1 LWNRRL
7 YGWCTRQNF
16 KVVKSWSEIG
26 NKEGSIPSLTTNLI
40 IKIMR
45 SVKQIKASKRNFA
58 IMYLVGVTIVLE
70 RIIKST
76 RNYAIK
82 GSLTSIKWS
91 IYDAINLLRD
101 TDYEHSFYGPQKDV
115 NYECK
120 QSNQ

>member
-1 LWNRRL
+1 
-7 YGWCTRQNF
+7 
-16 KVVKSWSEIG
+16 
-26 NKEGSIPSLTTNLI
+26 
-40 IKIMR
+40 MR

-91 IYDAINLLRD
+91 IYDA
-101 TDYEHSFYGPQKDV
+101 
-115 NYECK
+115 
-120 QSNQ
+120 

>member
-1 LWNRRL
+1 MWNRRL

-26 NKEGSIPSLTTNLI
+26 NKEGSIPSLTTKLI

-45 SVKQIKASKRNFA
+45 TNKQIKASKRNFA

>member
-1 LWNRRL
+1 MWNRRL

>member
-1 LWNRRL
+1 MR
-7 YGWCTRQNF
+7 
-16 KVVKSWSEIG
+16 
-26 NKEGSIPSLTTNLI
+26 TN
-40 IKIMR
+40 
-45 SVKQIKASKRNFA
+45 KQIKAAKRNFA

-82 GSLTSIKWS
+82 GSLTSIKWA
-91 IYDAINLLRD
+91 IYDLIIVLRY
-101 TDYEHSFYGPQKDV
+101 TNYEHSFYGSTQKDV

>member
-1 LWNRRL
+1 MKYVRL
-7 YGWCTRQNF
+7 LKNT
-16 KVVKSWSEIG
+16 
-26 NKEGSIPSLTTNLI
+26 
-40 IKIMR
+40 IKHYLDISMR

-91 IYDAINLLRD
+91 IYDAINLLRN
-101 TDYEHSFYGPQKDV
+101 TDYEHSFYEPQKDV

>member
-1 LWNRRL
+1 MKYVRL
-7 YGWCTRQNF
+7 LKNT
-16 KVVKSWSEIG
+16 
-26 NKEGSIPSLTTNLI
+26 
-40 IKIMR
+40 IKHYLDISVR

-91 IYDAINLLRD
+91 IYDAINLLRN

>member
-1 LWNRRL
+1 MKYVRL
-7 YGWCTRQNF
+7 L
-16 KVVKSWSEIG
+16 KS
-26 NKEGSIPSLTTNLI
+26 T
-40 IKIMR
+40 IKRYLDINMR

-91 IYDAINLLRD
+91 IYDVINLLRD
-101 TDYEHSFYGPQKDV
+101 TNYEHSFYGPQKDV

>member
-1 LWNRRL
+1 MKYVRL
-7 YGWCTRQNF
+7 LKNT
-16 KVVKSWSEIG
+16 
-26 NKEGSIPSLTTNLI
+26 
-40 IKIMR
+40 IKHYLDISMR

-91 IYDAINLLRD
+91 IYDAINLLRN
-101 TDYEHSFYGPQKDV
+101 TNYEHSFYGPQKDV

>member
-1 LWNRRL
+1 MK
-7 YGWCTRQNF
+7 Y
-16 KVVKSWSEIG
+16 VKLLK
-26 NKEGSIPSLTTNLI
+26 NT
-40 IKIMR
+40 IKHYLDISMR
-45 SVKQIKASKRNFA
+45 SIKQIKASKRNFA

>member
-1 LWNRRL
+1 
-7 YGWCTRQNF
+7 
-16 KVVKSWSEIG
+16 
-26 NKEGSIPSLTTNLI
+26 
-40 IKIMR
+40 MR

-76 RNYAIK
+76 RNYAIR
-82 GSLTSIKWS
+82 GSLTSIKWA
-91 IYDAINLLRD
+91 IYDLIIVLRY
-101 TDYEHSFYGPQKDV
+101 TNYEHSFYGSTQKDV

>member
-1 LWNRRL
+1 
-7 YGWCTRQNF
+7 
-16 KVVKSWSEIG
+16 
-26 NKEGSIPSLTTNLI
+26 
-40 IKIMR
+40 MR

-91 IYDAINLLRD
+91 IYDAKPIERYRLRTFLLW
-101 TDYEHSFYGPQKDV
+101 TSKDV

>member
-1 LWNRRL
+1 MWNRRL

-16 KVVKSWSEIG
+16 KVVESWSEIG

>member
-1 LWNRRL
+1 
-7 YGWCTRQNF
+7 
-16 KVVKSWSEIG
+16 
-26 NKEGSIPSLTTNLI
+26 
-40 IKIMR
+40 MR

-76 RNYAIK
+76 RNYAIR

-101 TDYEHSFYGPQKDV
+101 TNYEHSFYGSTQKDV

>member
-1 LWNRRL
+1 MKYVRL
-7 YGWCTRQNF
+7 LKNT
-16 KVVKSWSEIG
+16 
-26 NKEGSIPSLTTNLI
+26 
-40 IKIMR
+40 IKHYLDISMR

-82 GSLTSIKWS
+82 GSLTLIKWS
-91 IYDAINLLRD
+91 IYDAINLLRN

>member
-1 LWNRRL
+1 
-7 YGWCTRQNF
+7 
-16 KVVKSWSEIG
+16 
-26 NKEGSIPSLTTNLI
+26 
-40 IKIMR
+40 MR

-91 IYDAINLLRD
+91 IYDVINLLRD
-101 TDYEHSFYGPQKDV
+101 TDYEHSFYGSQKDV

>member
-1 LWNRRL
+1 MKYVRL
-7 YGWCTRQNF
+7 LKNT
-16 KVVKSWSEIG
+16 
-26 NKEGSIPSLTTNLI
+26 
-40 IKIMR
+40 IKHYLDISMR

-91 IYDAINLLRD
+91 IYDAINLLRN

>member
-1 LWNRRL
+1 MKYVRL
-7 YGWCTRQNF
+7 LKNT
-16 KVVKSWSEIG
+16 
-26 NKEGSIPSLTTNLI
+26 
-40 IKIMR
+40 IKHYLDISMR

>member
-1 LWNRRL
+1 MKYVRL
-7 YGWCTRQNF
+7 LKNT
-16 KVVKSWSEIG
+16 
-26 NKEGSIPSLTTNLI
+26 
-40 IKIMR
+40 IKHYLDISMR

-91 IYDAINLLRD
+91 IYDAINLLRN

-120 QSNQ
+120 QSNQWSNTS

>member
-1 LWNRRL
+1 
-7 YGWCTRQNF
+7 
-16 KVVKSWSEIG
+16 
-26 NKEGSIPSLTTNLI
+26 
-40 IKIMR
+40 MR

-82 GSLTSIKWS
+82 GSLTSIKQS
-91 IYDAINLLRD
+91 IYDVINLLRD
-101 TDYEHSFYGPQKDV
+101 IDYEHSFYGPQKDV

>member
-1 LWNRRL
+1 MKYVRL
-7 YGWCTRQNF
+7 LKNTIKHYLD
-16 KVVKSWSEIG
+16 I
-26 NKEGSIPSLTTNLI
+26 SI
-40 IKIMR
+40 R

-91 IYDAINLLRD
+91 IYDAINLLRN

>member
-1 LWNRRL
+1 MKYVRL
-7 YGWCTRQNF
+7 LKNT
-16 KVVKSWSEIG
+16 
-26 NKEGSIPSLTTNLI
+26 
-40 IKIMR
+40 IKHYLNISMR

-91 IYDAINLLRD
+91 IYDAINLLRN

>member
-1 LWNRRL
+1 MWNRRL

-58 IMYLVGVTIVLE
+58 IMYLVGITIMLE

-91 IYDAINLLRD
+91 IYNAINLLRD
-101 TDYEHSFYGPQKDV
+101 TNYEHSFYGPQKDV

>member
-1 LWNRRL
+1 MKYVRL
-7 YGWCTRQNF
+7 LKNT
-16 KVVKSWSEIG
+16 
-26 NKEGSIPSLTTNLI
+26 
-40 IKIMR
+40 IKHYLDISMR

-58 IMYLVGVTIVLE
+58 IMYLVGVTIVLK

-91 IYDAINLLRD
+91 IYDAINLLRN

>member
-1 LWNRRL
+1 MWNRRL

-45 SVKQIKASKRNFA
+45 NIKQIKASKRNFA

>member
-1 LWNRRL
+1 MKYVRL
-7 YGWCTRQNF
+7 LKNT
-16 KVVKSWSEIG
+16 
-26 NKEGSIPSLTTNLI
+26 
-40 IKIMR
+40 IKHYLDISMR

-76 RNYAIK
+76 RNYAVK

-91 IYDAINLLRD
+91 IYDAINLLRN

>member
-1 LWNRRL
+1 MKYVRL
-7 YGWCTRQNF
+7 LKNT
-16 KVVKSWSEIG
+16 
-26 NKEGSIPSLTTNLI
+26 
-40 IKIMR
+40 IKHYLDISMR

-120 QSNQ
+120 

>member
-1 LWNRRL
+1 MKYVRL
-7 YGWCTRQNF
+7 LKNT
-16 KVVKSWSEIG
+16 
-26 NKEGSIPSLTTNLI
+26 
-40 IKIMR
+40 IKHYLDISMR

-101 TDYEHSFYGPQKDV
+101 TNYEHSFYGPQKDV

>member
-1 LWNRRL
+1 MWNRRL

-91 IYDAINLLRD
+91 IYDAINLLRN

>member
-1 LWNRRL
+1 MWNRRL

-101 TDYEHSFYGPQKDV
+101 TNYEHSFYGPQKDV